1 MQAKPIATWRT
12 AIIGVAAVA
21 FLTGCGSNAG
31 APSTTTEPSL
41 VPEDTEALVGRFAHY
56 DVVAYEDDT
65 MKTLIISTGFADLEM
80 RDGELWN
87 VQQFCHADTVTD
99 QSIEVSISDAATR
112 AIVPIATPVEVTEV
126 DGKLRVVRPE
136 TPTPIGIKMDD
147 PANEKLPT
155 DPNDPRIFDADGDGN
170 PGVTSSVKVT
180 EDLKG
185 EIYLARREIF
195 KYDVVQESDDL
206 LSGTITDSSE
216 QLIVGATNDIFKVPA
231 QWKQIDDPE
240 RNPVIWKRVDADWDC
255 ERLARERDTLFPPN
269 PKADW

>member
-1 MQAKPIATWRT
+1 
-12 AIIGVAAVA
+12 
-21 FLTGCGSNAG
+21 
-31 APSTTTEPSL
+31 
-41 VPEDTEALVGRFAHY
+41 
-56 DVVAYEDDT
+56 
-65 MKTLIISTGFADLEM
+65 
-80 RDGELWN
+80 
-87 VQQFCHADTVTD
+87 
-99 QSIEVSISDAATR
+99 
-112 AIVPIATPVEVTEV
+112 
-126 DGKLRVVRPE
+126 
-136 TPTPIGIKMDD
+136 MDD
-147 PANEKLPT
+147 PANENLPT